1 MPDKSIIQQPK
12 AMTGHIHYPTVD
24 LKADLRYLKLLARS
38 FPNIASASTEVIN
51 LEAILDLPKG
61 TEHFLTD
68 LHGESEAF
76 QHVLKNAS
84 GTVKRK
90 VTEIFGN
97 TLRESDIK
105 ELCTLIYY
113 PQEKLRLVK
122 QTEADMSGWYEITLN
137 RLVKVAQNVSSKYT
151 RSKVNKALPKEFSYI
166 IQELLHETESD
177 PNKHAYFKQI
187 ISTIIATRRADEF
200 ITAMCELI
208 QRLAIDSL
216 HIVGD
221 IYDRGPGAHIIMDT
235 LCNYHNVDIQWGNHD
250 ILWMGAFA
258 GNDASIANVLRISLR
273 YGNLETL
280 EEGYGI
286 NFLPLATYAMDV
298 YADADVSA
306 YMPRIKFSER
316 IYTDKEV
323 RIMAQMHKAISVIQ
337 WKLEGQIIKR
347 RPDFA
352 MDNRLL
358 LDKINFNNN
367 TITIDGE
374 TYPLS
379 DAYFPTVNPSDPY
392 LLTEQEQNII
402 NTLHNSFT
410 NSEKL
415 QKHVNCLLQHG
426 SLYLARNNNL
436 LYHASVP
443 LDINGEFRDVNVAGE
458 TIRGKALFDR
468 INTLVQAACVRDED
482 QDNSYEVDY
491 MWYLWCGPDSPLFDK
506 AKMATF
512 ERYLIADKSTHEE
525 KKGYYYL
532 LNNDPAVCDKILTE
546 FGLPTE
552 GSHIINGHVPVK
564 IRKGENP
571 VKAGGKLLVIDGGF
585 SKAYQTETGIAGYTL
600 VYHSRGFQLV
610 QHQPFE
616 SRQKAIEE
624 GQDIISN
631 TVLNEFKAHRLKVRD
646 TDKGYQ
652 LASQVDDLMR
662 LLACYRRGLIKE
674 DN

>member
-1 MPDKSIIQQPK
+1 
-12 AMTGHIHYPTVD
+12 MTGHIHYPTVD
-24 LKADLRYLKLLARS
+24 LKADLRYLQLLSRT
-38 FPNIASASTEVIN
+38 FPTIASASTEVIN

-84 GTVKRK
+84 GTIKRK
-90 VTEIFGN
+90 VTEIFGD
-97 TLRESDIK
+97 TLRESDLK

-113 PQEKLRLVK
+113 PHEKLRLIK
-122 QTEADMSGWYEITLN
+122 QDETDLTEWYEITLN
-137 RLVKVAQNVSSKYT
+137 RLVKVAQTVSSKYT
-151 RSKVNKALPKEFSYI
+151 RSKVNKALPKDFSYI
-166 IQELLHETESD
+166 IQELLHETQAD
-177 PNKHAYFKQI
+177 ANKLAYFKQI

-200 ITAMCELI
+200 IIAMCELI

-235 LCNYHNVDIQWGNHD
+235 LCNYHHVDIQWGNHD

-258 GNDASIANVLRISLR
+258 GNDACIANVLRISFR

-280 EEGYGI
+280 EEGYGV
-286 NFLPLATYAMDV
+286 NLLPLATFAMET
-298 YADADVSA
+298 YADADIEA
-306 YMPRIKFSER
+306 YKPRIKDSKR
-316 IYTDKEV
+316 IYTEKEI

-337 WKLEGQIIKR
+337 WKLEGQTIKR
-347 RPDFA
+347 HPEYA
-352 MDNRLL
+352 MTDRLL
-358 LDKINFNNN
+358 LEKIDKEHA
-367 TITIDGE
+367 TITLNGNV
-374 TYPLS
+374 YPLS
-379 DAYFPTVNPSDPY
+379 DSFFPTVDPADPY
-392 LLTEQEQNII
+392 ALTQAELNIVSA
-402 NTLHNSFT
+402 LHNTFT

-415 QKHVNCLLQHG
+415 RKHVNLLLQQG

-436 LYHASVP
+436 MFHASIP
-443 LDINGEFRDVNVAGE
+443 LNADGTFRAVNIKG
-458 TIRGKALFDR
+458 TDYSGKALFDR
-468 INTLVQAACVRDED
+468 LNSLVQAACMRPDD
-482 QDNSYEVDY
+482 QLDNSYEIDY

-506 AKMATF
+506 SKMATF
-512 ERYLIADKSTHEE
+512 ERYLIPDKTTHEE
-525 KKGYYYL
+525 KKGNYYL
-532 LNNDPAVCDKILTE
+532 LNDSPDICNNILTE

-571 VKAGGKLLVIDGGF
+571 VKADGKLLVIDGGF

-600 VYHSRGFQLV
+600 VYHSRGLQLV
-610 QHQPFE
+610 QHEPFE
-616 SRQKAIEE
+616 SQQKAIRE

-646 TDKGYQ
+646 TDKGIQ
-652 LASQVDDLMR
+652 LAGQVNDLMR

-674 DN
+674 QT